1 MSADGPGVPL
11 GIRLKGPAV
20 DAGTVDARELAQI
33 LTASVALIEEL
44 GDVEEFRRLPKPSL
58 KVAATSKGSFD
69 LALLLEIAAEAWGM
83 AQGILLSEPVQAIG
97 TLSGL
102 ATTFVE
108 VIRYFRNKGKK
119 REVGRKVDEQ
129 GQVRIILVDGTVLEV
144 PPHIAAAVDFPSV
157 MLAARQIVAS
167 ATSPGVEAIAISTRT
182 RSELHNAPMDN
193 VVEVTA
199 EEARDFPDPTDEPPA
214 ARVEQYEAWATFD
227 RPDFIRD
234 KWGVTTTRGSW
245 KMTIADESFL
255 ARVREGLVS
264 LNKYSEFRITW
275 VEEPYI
281 TPAGQTRFH
290 RTVTKVEERDN
301 AQRTSTLFDEIKQDK
316 S

>member
-1 MSADGPGVPL
+1 MSADRPGVPL
-11 GIRLKGPAV
+11 GIKLKGPAV
-20 DAGTVDARELAQI
+20 DAGTIEACELAQI
-33 LTASVALIEEL
+33 LTASAVLIKEL
-44 GDVEEFRRLPKPSL
+44 GNVEGFRQLPKPSL

-69 LALLLEIAAEAWGM
+69 LSLLLEGAREAWGM
-83 AQGILLSEPVQAIG
+83 MQGALLSEEVQAIG

-119 REVGRKVDEQ
+119 REAERKVDEQ
-129 GQVRIILVDGTVLEV
+129 GQVKITLVDGTVLEV
-144 PPHIAAAVDFPSV
+144 SPHIATAVDFPRV
-157 MLAARQIVAS
+157 MLAARQIVSS

-182 RSELHNAPMDN
+182 HGELHNAPMDN

-199 EEARDFPDPTDEPPA
+199 EEARDFPDPAGEASA
-214 ARVEQYEAWATFD
+214 ARIEQYEAWATFD

-234 KWGVTTTRGSW
+234 KWGVTTTRGRW

-301 AQRTSTLFDEIKQDK
+301 AQRTSTFFDETEQGEP
-316 S
+316 